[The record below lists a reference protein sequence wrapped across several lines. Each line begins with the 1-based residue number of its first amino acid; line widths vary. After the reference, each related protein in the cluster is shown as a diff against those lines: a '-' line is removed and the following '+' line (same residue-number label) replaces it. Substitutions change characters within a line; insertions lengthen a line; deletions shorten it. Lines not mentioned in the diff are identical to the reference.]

1 MILPLSETDYDLSD
15 FSTKTTTH
23 SKVQELDS
31 FKLLIC
37 IKDFLITNKLNGE
50 RIINKPENDAC
61 HTRKVKSISEEL
73 YKRLILPFYTLI
85 ISLIAAS
92 LVIEPKS
99 KYLSKLHKLNIFLVG
114 ILVII
119 LSQLALKFF

>member
-1 MILPLSETDYDLSD
+1 MIYQIFLLKQQRT
-15 FSTKTTTH
+15 

-99 KYLSKLHKLNIFLVG
+99 KYLSKFHKLNIFLVG
-114 ILVII
+114 ISVII